1 MTRTTPPR
9 DPDAIL
15 AAWLEEGP
23 NQLPDATR
31 RAIAVGLRSTRQTRR
46 APRVPWRPNVMYP
59 FARLAV
65 AAAAIVIVAGG
76 AFYLLSPSNHGIGGP
91 SPAATP
97 SPTAPPSATPAVPA
111 SPGPS
116 QALTWETFRAG
127 HSPYRMEVPA
137 GWVHSV
143 PVDDSSDSLL
153 PGEEAQFADR
163 WDQPVLGTPYLIVS
177 VFYPAPESIESW
189 MERNVTRLVAD
200 CDASDPI
207 EISIAGTTGERR
219 SASCKAG
226 LATEIV
232 FFVIADHPFT
242 IESSAVSTD
251 AATAT
256 QILDHVIETFTID
269 GGV

>member
-1 MTRTTPPR
+1 MTRTTSPR

-23 NQLPDATR
+23 NQLPDGTR

-59 FARLAV
+59 FARLGV

-76 AFYLLSPSNHGIGGP
+76 AFYLLSPGNQEIAGP

-97 SPTAPPSATPAVPA
+97 SPTTPPSATPAVPA

-116 QALTWETFRAG
+116 QALTWETFRAR
-127 HSPYRMEVPA
+127 HSPYRIEVPA
-137 GWVHSV
+137 EWVHSV
-143 PVDDSSDSLL
+143 PVDNILED
-153 PGEEAQFADR
+153 AQYADR
-163 WDQPVLGTPYLIVS
+163 WDQPVLGTPYLVVS
-177 VFYPAPESIESW
+177 VFYPAPESFEAW
-189 MERNVTRLVAD
+189 KERNVTQLVAD
-200 CDASDPI
+200 CDASEPI
-207 EISIAGTTGERR
+207 EISIPGTTGQRL
-219 SASCKAG
+219 SASCTAG
-226 LATEIV
+226 LTSEFV
-232 FFVIADHPFT
+232 FFSIADHPIT
-242 IESSAVSTD
+242 IESSAVSAD

-269 GGV
+269 TGG